1 MRPMTLAIAT
11 ALCLWCVTAQAQT
24 EEDCLTE
31 AVLAESTLA
40 KEPFEGDQ
48 LVAYSIVLRTI
59 DGRFGSTI
67 CETVNLSYPRT
78 TYKKVKIKVKKAIR
92 WVRKAVV
99 GRMYV
104 YSYKGMK
111 AYRNILDKSPK
122 WLVDRAR
129 LVAQVQLAGEYEPPK
144 EMARALYY
152 LYPEKSNKKGKL
164 WFACVTK
171 PVGRAEGSVHVMH
184 RDQTDAEMTETLE
197 QMPECK
203 TFITY
208 ARRANASLAT
218 RRQYATAR

>member
-11 ALCLWCVTAQAQT
+11 SLCLWSVTTQAQT

-40 KEPFEGDQ
+40 KEPLAADQ
-48 LVAYSIVLRTI
+48 QVAYSIVLRTI
-59 DGRFGSTI
+59 DGRFGPTI

-78 TYKKVKIKVKKAIR
+78 TYKKVKIKVKKAVR
-92 WVRKAVV
+92 WVRKAIV

-104 YSYKGMK
+104 YSYKGME
-111 AYRNILDKSPK
+111 AYRNILNKSPK
-122 WLVDRAR
+122 WQVDRAR
-129 LVAQVQLAGEYEPPK
+129 LVAQVQLAGEYEPPQ

-171 PVGRAEGSVHVMH
+171 PVGRIDGSVHVMH
-184 RDQTDAEMTETLE
+184 RDQTDEEMAETLE

-203 TFITY
+203 TFIKY
-208 ARRANASLAT
+208 AREANARLA